1 MATRTKNP
9 DYPAA
14 FEAAVDIP
22 RQQAPRRQTIT
33 YGALSADPAAQG
45 SDSIP
50 PHHGIMTHLLKN
62 DCPHDNDDGRA
73 PMLSALVVNKTPQKK
88 PPAQLSTLARTDP
101 FTRPADWTWQDEQ
114 QRVFTHHP

>member
-1 MATRTKNP
+1 MRTKAP
-9 DYPAA
+9 EYPAA
-14 FEAAVDIP
+14 VEAAVDIL
-22 RQQAPRRQTIT
+22 RQRARRRQTIT
-33 YGALSADPAAQG
+33 YGDLSTELAAQG

-50 PHHGIMTHLLKN
+50 PHRGIMTHLLKD

-73 PMLSALVVNKTPQKK
+73 PTPSALAVNKATQK
-88 PPAQLSTLARTDP
+88 PPAQFSTLARTDP